1 MSWPKPNLETRHR
14 AAALIAYTE
23 TSDVTIR
30 NDYAWRAVTNDKVG
44 MPSFR
49 RDRVE
54 QLLRDGDPEMERA
67 AARILERF
75 EGGAA

>member
-1 MSWPKPNLETRHR
+1 
-14 AAALIAYTE
+14 
-23 TSDVTIR
+23 
-30 NDYAWRAVTNDKVG
+30 
-44 MPSFR
+44 
-49 RDRVE
+49 VE